1 MDEKFEYCTCIFE
14 VLALEEFFF
23 VTRRCSQA
31 LLTAQSE
38 GRHRTRFYMVR
49 CMKYKIAKIAKVT
62 GKCPACE
69 EYAEMNT
76 TNPSKIAVMAC
87 KGACAKGEVARR
99 AANMVAHHLARD
111 ETLRIRLGG
120 AFTKDTGPRNLI
132 RRAEKMIAIEGCII
146 ACSSR
151 MIAGVLPDFR
161 PAVVQADTRYDGPFP
176 LDIDKVPD
184 DMFSGYTYKVAEQV
198 VYEHIQNDE
207 NCSTP
212 TRKNEYGTDMRTSRP
227 SSECGQ

>member
-69 EYAEMNT
+69 EYAEINT

-99 AANMVAHHLARD
+99 AANLVAHHLARD
-111 ETLRIRLGG
+111 ETLRIRLAMRSRRIPARGILSGG
-120 AFTKDTGPRNLI
+120 RK
-132 RRAEKMIAIEGCII
+132 RRLRLRAAL
-146 ACSSR
+146 SR
-151 MIAGVLPDFR
+151 VRHG
-161 PAVVQADTRYDGPFP
+161 
-176 LDIDKVPD
+176 
-184 DMFSGYTYKVAEQV
+184 
-198 VYEHIQNDE
+198 
-207 NCSTP
+207 
-212 TRKNEYGTDMRTSRP
+212 
-227 SSECGQ
+227 